1 MDIKVVQLN
10 KKFGEKLVLNNL
22 NLTFKK
28 GQIYCLMGASGIGKT
43 TLLNILMGFEQ
54 QDSGELMGLKGKQI
68 AAVFQ
73 EDRLIEHYDAI
84 KNIKLVCGKNISE
97 NEIIHELEAVGLK
110 DVLEKPVSL
119 FSGGMRRRVAIV
131 RAVLAESDLI
141 LMDEPFKGLDQDLK
155 LRVIQ
160 YVKQKIEG
168 KTMILVTHDRREA
181 DLLAAK
187 VFEL

>member
-22 NLTFKK
+22 NLTFKM

-73 EDRLIEHYDAI
+73 EDRLIEHYDAL
-84 KNIKLVCGKNISE
+84 KNIKLVCGKYISE

-110 DVLEKPVSL
+110 M
-119 FSGGMRRRVAIV
+119 F
-131 RAVLAESDLI
+131 
-141 LMDEPFKGLDQDLK
+141 
-155 LRVIQ
+155 
-160 YVKQKIEG
+160 
-168 KTMILVTHDRREA
+168 
-181 DLLAAK
+181 
-187 VFEL
+187 

>member
-10 KKFGEKLVLNNL
+10 KKFGEKLVLIIL
-22 NLTFKK
+22 ILHLRRVRF
-28 GQIYCLMGASGIGKT
+28 IVLWVPPVLVRR
-43 TLLNILMGFEQ
+43 LLNILMGFEQ

-110 DVLEKPVSL
+110 GCFRNP
-119 FSGGMRRRVAIV
+119 
-131 RAVLAESDLI
+131 
-141 LMDEPFKGLDQDLK
+141 
-155 LRVIQ
+155 
-160 YVKQKIEG
+160 
-168 KTMILVTHDRREA
+168 
-181 DLLAAK
+181 
-187 VFEL
+187 